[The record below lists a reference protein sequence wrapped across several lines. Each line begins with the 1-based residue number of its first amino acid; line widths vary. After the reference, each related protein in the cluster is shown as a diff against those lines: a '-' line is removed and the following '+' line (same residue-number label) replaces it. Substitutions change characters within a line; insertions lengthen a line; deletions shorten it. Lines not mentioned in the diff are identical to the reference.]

1 MNNLTL
7 NKLIE
12 HLQRIRDKYGN
23 MPVEGNVVCDERGL
37 ISSLCVL
44 KDDEYDELELKL
56 LIEIEVE
63 SRLGNSIPLFSV
75 YEYPSMK
82 EV

>member
-23 MPVEGNVVCDERGL
+23 MPVEGNVICGERGL
-37 ISSLCVL
+37 IPSLCVL
-44 KDDEYDELELKL
+44 KDDEYEELELKL
-56 LIEIEVE
+56 LIETEVE
-63 SRLGNSIPLFSV
+63 SCLDNSIPLFSV

>member
-1 MNNLTL
+1 MDNLTL

-44 KDDEYDELELKL
+44 KNDEYEELKL
-56 LIEIEVE
+56 LIETEVE
-63 SRLGNSIPLFSV
+63 SRLNNSIPLFNV
-75 YEYPSMK
+75 YEYPSM
-82 EV
+82 EEI

>member
-37 ISSLCVL
+37 ISSLCAL
-44 KDDEYDELELKL
+44 KDNEYDEL
-56 LIEIEVE
+56 
-63 SRLGNSIPLFSV
+63 
-75 YEYPSMK
+75 
-82 EV
+82 

>member
-1 MNNLTL
+1 MNSLTL

-23 MPVEGNVVCDERGL
+23 MSVSANIISDENCFVT
-37 ISSLCVL
+37 SLCVDTT
-44 KDDEYDELELKL
+44 DDEPTL
-56 LIEIEVE
+56 LIEVE
-63 SRLGNSIPLFSV
+63 KSEDIPLFSV

>member
-12 HLQRIRDKYGN
+12 HLQRIQSKYGN
-23 MPVEGNVVCDERGL
+23 MPVEANIINGERGL

-44 KDDEYDELELKL
+44 KDDEYEEEELKL
-56 LIEIEVE
+56 LIEMEVE
-63 SRLGNSIPLFSV
+63 SDLDNSIPLLSV
-75 YEYPSMK
+75 YEYPSME

>member
-1 MNNLTL
+1 MDNLTL

-44 KDDEYDELELKL
+44 KNDEYEELKL
-56 LIEIEVE
+56 LIETEVE
-63 SRLGNSIPLFSV
+63 SRLNNSIPLFSV

>member
-23 MPVEGNVVCDERGL
+23 MSVSANIISDENCFV
-37 ISSLCVL
+37 SSLCVDTT
-44 KDDEYDELELKL
+44 DDEPTL
-56 LIEIEVE
+56 LIEVE
-63 SRLGNSIPLFSV
+63 KAEDIPLFSV
-75 YEYPSMK
+75 YEYLSME

>member
-1 MNNLTL
+1 MYNLTL

-44 KDDEYDELELKL
+44 KNDEYEELKL
-56 LIEIEVE
+56 LIETEVE
-63 SRLGNSIPLFSV
+63 SRLNNSIPLFNV
-75 YEYPSMK
+75 YEYPSM
-82 EV
+82 EEI